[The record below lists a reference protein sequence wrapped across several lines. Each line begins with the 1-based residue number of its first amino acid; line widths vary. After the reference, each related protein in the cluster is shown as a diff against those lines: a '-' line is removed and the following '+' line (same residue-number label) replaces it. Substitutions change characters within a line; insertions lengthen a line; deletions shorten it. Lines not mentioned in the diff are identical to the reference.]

1 MSSLLWLR
9 AVHASQSEASSC
21 VERSLHLCIL
31 DFIGADVDVIDA
43 DVIDVDVDLD
53 VIDVDVDVI
62 DVDADVDVIDVDADV
77 DADVDVIV
85 IDIDADVVEFRLLE
99 VKTGRLLQGVITTE
113 CNVDVTDSDVDVT
126 DTYFDDI

>member
-62 DVDADVDVIDVDADV
+62 DVDADVDVI
-77 DADVDVIV
+77 V